1 MDVILFFEFIKV
13 VFSGDLNNV
22 LCGPA
27 QPEFKVQIQT
37 RRITI
42 YSFVLQWEYFD
53 LNCPIS
59 E

>member
-13 VFSGDLNNV
+13 LSGDLNNV

>member
-13 VFSGDLNNV
+13 LSGDLNNV

-42 YSFVLQWEYFD
+42 DSFVLQWEYFD